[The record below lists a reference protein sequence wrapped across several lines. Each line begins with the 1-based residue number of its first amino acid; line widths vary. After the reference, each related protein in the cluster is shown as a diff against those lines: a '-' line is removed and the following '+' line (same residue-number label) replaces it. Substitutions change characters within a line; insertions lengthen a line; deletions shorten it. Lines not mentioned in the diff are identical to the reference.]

1 MKTFFFFF
9 LVLIFLIGVVN
20 AQEEDAKYNFGS
32 AQGAKELT
40 ISPGSEATTK
50 LFFYNIYGNRIT
62 HITLEVGEAP
72 KNWDVSIE
80 PALHETD
87 VVVSGIPTTVE
98 ENLFVEPGTDVAE
111 SIPDDVLEG
120 IEYISSPVGFVGA
133 KPVLITIKV
142 PEDAKLGTVAK
153 ISIDGV
159 ASWLGQTGTAAITQG
174 RSFEYTVTVASSEFS
189 EIILEEAPQ
198 REEEKEE
205 AVVVEKAEE
214 EIEEERVSL
223 AEPEI
228 QVIEKV
234 VEKEVQVGVST
245 TTFVG
250 VVIVLLIVIAGLLIF
265 FVIKKK

>member
-1 MKTFFFFF
+1 MKTFSFFF
-9 LVLIFLIGVVN
+9 LVLIFLIGIVN
-20 AQEEDAKYNFGS
+20 AQEEEAAKYNFGS

-40 ISPGSEATTK
+40 ISPGGEATTK

-62 HITLEVGEAP
+62 HIVLEVADAP
-72 KNWDVSIE
+72 KDWEISIE

-87 VVVSGIPTTVE
+87 VVVSGIPTTVD
-98 ENLFVEPGTDVAE
+98 ENLFVEPGTDVQE
-111 SIPDDVLEG
+111 SIPDDIPEG

-153 ISIDGV
+153 ITIDGI

-189 EIILEEAPQ
+189 EIILEKAPQ
-198 REEEKEE
+198 REEEEE
-205 AVVVEKAEE
+205 VVVIRETADEAEE
-214 EIEEERVSL
+214 EPETKVIEE
-223 AEPEI
+223 
-228 QVIEKV
+228 V

-250 VVIVLLIVIAGLLIF
+250 VIILFLIIIIGLIIF
-265 FVIKKK
+265 FVVKKK

>member
-1 MKTFFFFF
+1 MKNFFYFF

-40 ISPGSEATTK
+40 ISPGGEATTK

-62 HITLEVGEAP
+62 HIILEVGEAP
-72 KNWDVSIE
+72 ANWDITIE
-80 PALHETD
+80 PALHETS

-111 SIPDDVLEG
+111 SIPDDVPEG

-189 EIILEEAPQ
+189 EIILEKAPQ
-198 REEEKEE
+198 REEEKVEVVIVQKVEE
-205 AVVVEKAEE
+205 VEEEKA
-214 EIEEERVSL
+214 
-223 AEPEI
+223 P
-228 QVIEKV
+228 QVIEKI
-234 VEKEVQVGVST
+234 VEKEVQVGIPTS
-245 TTFVG
+245 TFVI
-250 VVIVLLIVIAGLLIF
+250 VVAVLVIIIIF
-265 FVIKKK
+265 VVVFLKKK

>member
-1 MKTFFFFF
+1 MKIFFSFF

-40 ISPGSEATTK
+40 ISPGGEATTK

-62 HITLEVGEAP
+62 HIILEVADAP
-72 KNWDVSIE
+72 KGWEISIE
-80 PALHETD
+80 PALHETS

-98 ENLFVEPGTDVAE
+98 ENLFVEPGTDVQE
-111 SIPDDVLEG
+111 SKPDDVPEG

-153 ISIDGV
+153 ITIDGV

-189 EIILEEAPQ
+189 EIILEKAHE
-198 REEEKEE
+198 REEEEE
-205 AVVVEKAEE
+205 VVVVQKVEEAEE
-214 EIEEERVSL
+214 E
-223 AEPEI
+223 PETK
-228 QVIEKV
+228 VIEKV
-234 VEKEVQVGVST
+234 VEKEVQVGIST

-250 VVIVLLIVIAGLLIF
+250 VIILFLIIIIGLVIF
-265 FVIKKK
+265 FVVKKK